1 MAIINPTEEQLNE
14 WLSQQTLRG
23 GFSTPNRLADLVNEP
38 VPMNSFRN
46 NSTGRTVSLPSIQE
60 QGGMSLDDLL
70 AKTGATM
77 KDKVDVQGYGPGFRL
92 RNGGYA
98 GLDPNGKMWELRPAP
113 SAADQLAQLNL
124 QMKRQQLE
132 GGSLENQ
139 IKQAQLNEAR
149 GLDPSGSPMEQASQ
163 KFYERKYG
171 KPETGYRWKPDG
183 TVEAIPGGKADM
195 EAQENKRKGQLS
207 VQSARDKAKIVS
219 GKVDEALGQTGF
231 VSTGYIG
238 KKLSELPGS
247 HAYDLNRTLETV
259 KANIGFQELANMR
272 AASPT
277 GGALGSIAVRE
288 LDFLQAAIASL
299 DQGQSTAQ
307 LKKNLEAVKT
317 HFNNW
322 KQVMEQVHG
331 GGTAPAERTVVRTG
345 KIGNRKVAEYSDGSY
360 DYVD

>member
-46 NSTGRTVSLPSIQE
+46 NSTGRTVTLPSIQE

-70 AKTGATM
+70 AKTGARIQ
-77 KDKVDVQGYGPGFRL
+77 DKVVMSDRGVGYRTPYGSV
-92 RNGGYA
+92 A
-98 GLDPNGKMWELRPAP
+98 GLDSQGRMWEMGKPVAP
-113 SAADQLAQLNL
+113 KPTVK
-124 QMKRQQLE
+124 QMKDYYDMM
-132 GGSLENQ
+132 
-139 IKQAQLNEAR
+139 KAKAEADEMI
-149 GLDPSGSPMEQASQ
+149 GIDPGMQVGATTAQASQ

-231 VSTGYIG
+231 MSTGYIG

-247 HAYDLNRTLETV
+247 NAYDLNRTLETV

-322 KQVMEQVHG
+322 KQVMEQVNG
-331 GGTAPAERTVVRTG
+331 GGAAPAERTVVRTG